1 MIGAGMLGWVG
12 LVYLEARSYQRS
24 EERALMEMRLQLRA
38 QGSPSPKTAAPG
50 VGLEVARPPETRSIL
65 DPGLIGRIEIP
76 RLGVAAIV
84 REGTSR
90 RTLEL
95 AVGHVAGTALPGQHG
110 NVGLAAHRD
119 TYFRRLAGIRKNDT
133 IRITTPDAIWEY
145 KVQSTAVVDPDA
157 VEVLA
162 ATDDAML
169 TLVTCYPFGYV
180 GPAPRRFIVRAR
192 QTGPPGAGN

>member
-1 MIGAGMLGWVG
+1 MGLLGWVG
-12 LVYLEARSYQRS
+12 LVYLEARSYQQS
-24 EERALMEMRLQLRA
+24 EERALMEIRRQFRA
-38 QGSPSPKTAAPG
+38 PKGPLPKRAAPG
-50 VGLEVARPPETRSIL
+50 AGSDVASVPRQVGRVV

-95 AVGHVAGTALPGQHG
+95 AVGHVGGTALPGQHG

-145 KVQSTAVVDPDA
+145 TVQSTAVVDPEA
-157 VEVLA
+157 VDVLA
-162 ATDDAML
+162 ATDDATL

-192 QTGPPGAGN
+192 QTGPPKAGN